1 MRTEVSFLL
10 IALGQLCAVVMA
22 QEQPAAVISRSST
35 ERPIYVTH
43 VTVIDTE
50 TGKESQDRTVVI
62 SGDRI
67 SEVRDSKGVKPPPDA
82 KVVDGTGKY
91 LIPGLWDMH
100 VHSWNYEATFPIYIA
115 NGVTGVRD
123 MSGPQDANKFRAE
136 LATKKGVTPH
146 FYLASPIIDGHP
158 KMWPT
163 SIEVSTPEQARKV
176 VDEQHERGA
185 DFIKVYSRL
194 SRESYFAIIDE
205 SKHLNI
211 PVEGHVPNQI
221 GAWEASEAK
230 QKSIEHL
237 HGIPDACSD
246 REEEMQPKIIA
257 APSFKERLRL
267 HAEASRSH
275 SEKKCQRLFVQ
286 FVKNNTWQVPTLTL
300 NRAFGML
307 NDPQF
312 THDDRVRYFG
322 GELRDGLTAKNDF
335 RFTTWTAADFAAQ
348 RELYAYDQKVVGAM
362 FRAGVPMLAGT
373 DTGNPYCFPGF
384 SLHDELALLVESGV
398 SPLGALQAATRNA
411 ALFMDAS
418 DKYGSVSPG
427 KVADLVLLKA
437 DPLQDVHN
445 TTKIS
450 AVFLAGKEFDRAAL
464 DSMLRGAETAAKEES
479 ERSSTEAELRAV
491 MAELHRAALEGDT
504 EKTTSLMTDEYV
516 QTDSSGHF

>member
-1 MRTEVSFLL
+1 MRAKLCLSLVAF
-10 IALGQLCAVVMA
+10 GQLCAVATA
-22 QEQPAAVISRSST
+22 QEQPAAVISPSGVGSAT
-35 ERPIYVTH
+35 YITH

-50 TGKESQDRTVVI
+50 TGKEESDRTVVI

-115 NGVTGVRD
+115 NGVIGVRD
-123 MSGPQDANKFRAE
+123 MFGPQDANKFRAE
-136 LATKKGVTPH
+136 LATKKDVTPH

-158 KMWPT
+158 KLWPT

-230 QKSIEHL
+230 QKSFEHL
-237 HGIPDACSD
+237 LGIPVACSD
-246 REEEMQPKIIA
+246 REEEIQPKIIA
-257 APSFKERLRL
+257 APSSKERLRL
-267 HAEASRSH
+267 RAEASRSH

-286 FVKNNTWQVPTLTL
+286 FVKKNTWQVPTLTL

-322 GELRDGLTAKNDF
+322 GELRDRLTAKNHPA
-335 RFTTWTAADFAAQ
+335 AADFAAQ
-348 RELYAYDQKVVGAM
+348 RELYAYDQKMVGAM

-418 DKYGSVSPG
+418 DKYGSVTPS
-427 KVADLVLLKA
+427 KIADLVLLDA
-437 DPLQDVHN
+437 DPLQDIHN
-445 TTKIS
+445 TTRIS
-450 AVFLAGKEFDRAAL
+450 EVFLAGKEFDRAAL
-464 DSMLRGAETAAKEES
+464 DQMLRNAEAAAKK
-479 ERSSTEAELRAV
+479 AV
-491 MAELHRAALEGDT
+491 
-504 EKTTSLMTDEYV
+504 V
-516 QTDSSGHF
+516 N

>member
-1 MRTEVSFLL
+1 MTAKLCLSLVAF
-10 IALGQLCAVVMA
+10 GQLCTVAMA
-22 QEQPAAVISRSST
+22 QVQSSAVISQSNADST
-35 ERPIYVTH
+35 IYVTH
-43 VTVIDTE
+43 VTVIDTK
-50 TGKESQDRTVVI
+50 TGKEAEGRTVVI

-67 SEVRDSKGVKPPPDA
+67 SEVKDSKGIKPPAGA

-100 VHSWNYEATFPIYIA
+100 VHSWDFDATFPLYIA

-158 KMWPT
+158 KAWPT

-211 PVEGHVPNQI
+211 PVEGHVPNQVS
-221 GAWEASEAK
+221 AWEASEAK
-230 QKSIEHL
+230 QKSFEHL
-237 HGIPDACSD
+237 IGIPTACSD
-246 REEEMQPKIIA
+246 REEEMYPKIIA
-257 APSFKERLRL
+257 AASPKERLQLR
-267 HAEASRSH
+267 AEASRGH
-275 SEKKCQRLFVQ
+275 SEKKCQRLFAQ
-286 FVKNNTWQVPTLTL
+286 FVKNGTWQVPTLTL

-312 THDDRVRYFG
+312 TRDDRVRYFG
-322 GELRDGLTAKNDF
+322 GEFRNWLSAKNDF
-335 RFTTWTAADFAAQ
+335 LLTAWTAAGFAAQ
-348 RELYAYDQKVVGAM
+348 RELFAYDKGVVGAM

-398 SPLGALQAATRNA
+398 SPLGALQASTLNA
-411 ALFMDAS
+411 ALFMSVS

-427 KVADLVLLKA
+427 KIADLVLLDA
-437 DPLQDVHN
+437 DPLV
-445 TTKIS
+445 
-450 AVFLAGKEFDRAAL
+450 
-464 DSMLRGAETAAKEES
+464 
-479 ERSSTEAELRAV
+479 
-491 MAELHRAALEGDT
+491 
-504 EKTTSLMTDEYV
+504 
-516 QTDSSGHF
+516 